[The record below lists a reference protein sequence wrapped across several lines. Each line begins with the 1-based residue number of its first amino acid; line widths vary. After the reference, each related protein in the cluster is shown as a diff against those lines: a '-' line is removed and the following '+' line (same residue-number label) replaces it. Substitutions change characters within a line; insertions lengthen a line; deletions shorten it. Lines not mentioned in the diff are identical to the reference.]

1 MDSLNQDNKELVG
14 WLVSNVS
21 SMAKCKIWCI
31 VFEKGVHWLLVT
43 VEDVNNSRGN
53 VFPSLKFRAC

>member
-1 MDSLNQDNKELVG
+1 MDSLDQDNKELVG

-21 SMAKCKIWCI
+21 GMAERKIWCI

-43 VEDVNNSRGN
+43 VEDVDNSRRD